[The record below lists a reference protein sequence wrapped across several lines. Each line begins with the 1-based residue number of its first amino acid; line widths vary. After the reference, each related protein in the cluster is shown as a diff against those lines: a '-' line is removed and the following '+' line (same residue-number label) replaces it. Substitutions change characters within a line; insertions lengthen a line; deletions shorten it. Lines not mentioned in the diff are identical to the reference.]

1 MAESKETPNLLQAD
15 THTLE
20 VIADI
25 NHNPLSGERHLS
37 HALREVL
44 DPKEA
49 RSKVEPVVGGENAL
63 VLVVLSSRCTVVDQP
78 FLRHKM
84 QKNWRVVLFHLLLGR
99 QLNILNILLLP
110 PC

>member
-1 MAESKETPNLLQAD
+1 MAASKETPNLLQAD

-25 NHNPLSGERHLS
+25 NPNSLSGERHLS

-49 RSKVEPVVGGENAL
+49 RAEVEPVVGGEDAL
-63 VLVVLSSRCTVVDQP
+63 VLVVLSGRCTVVDQP

-84 QKNWRVVLFHLLLGR
+84 QKNVRWLYFTSSSAV
-99 QLNILNILLLP
+99 N
-110 PC
+110 

>member
-1 MAESKETPNLLQAD
+1 MAASKETPNLLQAD

-20 VIADI
+20 LIADI
-25 NHNPLSGERHLS
+25 DQNPPFGESNLS

-49 RSKVEPVVGGENAL
+49 WSKVEPVVGGEDAL
-63 VLVVLSSRCTVVDQP
+63 VLVVLSGRCAVVDQP

-84 QKNWRVVLFHLLLGR
+84 QKNVRWLYFTSSSAV
-99 QLNILNILLLP
+99 N
-110 PC
+110 

>member
-1 MAESKETPNLLQAD
+1 MAASKETPNLLQAD

-25 NHNPLSGERHLS
+25 DQNPPSGKSHLS

-49 RSKVEPVVGGENAL
+49 RSKVEPVVGGEDAL
-63 VLVVLSSRCTVVDQP
+63 VLVVLSGRCAVVDQP
-78 FLRHKM
+78 FLRQKM
-84 QKNWRVVLFHLLLGR
+84 LKTGGWFCFTSSSAVN
-99 QLNILNILLLP
+99 
-110 PC
+110 

>member
-1 MAESKETPNLLQAD
+1 MAASKETPNLLQAD

-25 NHNPLSGERHLS
+25 NPNSLSGERHLS

-49 RSKVEPVVGGENAL
+49 RAEVESVVGGENAL
-63 VLVVLSSRCTVVDQP
+63 ILVVLSGRCAVVDQP
-78 FLRHKM
+78 FLRQKM
-84 QKNWRVVLFHLLLGR
+84 LKTGGWFCFTSSSAVN
-99 QLNILNILLLP
+99 
-110 PC
+110 

>member
-1 MAESKETPNLLQAD
+1 MAASKETPNLLQAD

-25 NHNPLSGERHLS
+25 NKNPPFGESHLGY
-37 HALREVL
+37 ALREVL

-49 RSKVEPVVGGENAL
+49 RSEVEPVVGGEDAL
-63 VLVVLSSRCTVVDQP
+63 VLVVLSGRCAVVDQP

-84 QKNWRVVLFHLLLGR
+84 QKNIGWFYVTSSSAV
-99 QLNILNILLLP
+99 N
-110 PC
+110 